1 MNTLNTGDKLSH
13 TTTTPP
19 KTSGLEKKT
28 PTGANG
34 GPNEA
39 TRTSATSAHEY
50 TPKTPESKL
59 EAALTYTGAGLS
71 VLPCDQVEKMPVVDL
86 LPQYEDKE
94 HSWKPLQTEIADRD
108 DLKKWFGQRNSSIGI
123 IGGKVSGNL
132 EIIDF
137 DAPEL
142 YPEWEEL
149 VNALEPGLVDR
160 LPKVQTQH
168 KGYHIYYRCSKPR
181 FRTLTIE

>member
-28 PTGANG
+28 PAGASG
-34 GPNEA
+34 GQNEA
-39 TRTSATSAHEY
+39 TRPSATSAPEY
-50 TPKTPESKL
+50 TPETPKGKL
-59 EAALTYTGAGLS
+59 AAALTYTGAGLS
-71 VLPCDQVEKMPVVDL
+71 VVPCDQVEKRPVGYL
-86 LPQYEDKE
+86 LPTDDEGMHVWEPFQED
-94 HSWKPLQTEIADRD
+94 IADQAT
-108 DLKKWFGQRNSSIGI
+108 LKRWFSKGKHGIGI